1 MSLLPHGG
9 RLVCRRLEGSA
20 IAECRRRA
28 AELPNLTL
36 DPIAAA
42 DLEMIASG
50 AFSPLTGFMGAADYE
65 RVLEEMRLAKG
76 HIWPIPIA
84 LAASTAEAAVVAPG
98 GEAVL
103 RDTRGRLRGLIA
115 VAEIFPWSPERE
127 AKAVF
132 GTASAAHPGVA
143 RLLSLGDRLVAGDV
157 WALPRITTGP
167 WSAYCLSPPETR
179 AEFAR
184 RGWRTVT
191 GFQTRNPVHRA
202 HEYLQKIALE
212 ITDGLLLHPLIGATK
227 EGDIPADVRL
237 QCYEA
242 LLAGYFPADRVLMA
256 AMPGA
261 MRYAGPREAILH
273 ALIRKNYGCTH
284 FIVGRDHA
292 GVGDFYRPFA
302 AQEVFGLFSQTE
314 LGIKPIFFDNA
325 FYCHICEGMAT
336 SKTCPH
342 EDTEH
347 VNLSGTAVRAMLARG
362 EQPPPEFTR
371 PEVAEVLLAAYAGE
385 RQKD

>member
-1 MSLLPHGG
+1 MNPLPHGG
-9 RLVCRRLEGSA
+9 RLVCRRLEGPA
-20 IAECRRRA
+20 VADGRRRA
-28 AELPNLTL
+28 ADLPGLTL
-36 DPIAAA
+36 DPTAAA
-42 DLEMIASG
+42 DLEMLACG

-65 RVLEEMRLAKG
+65 RVLKEMRLAKG
-76 HIWPIPIA
+76 HVWPIPIT
-84 LAASTAEAAVVAPG
+84 LAAAGNEAAAMAPG
-98 GEAVL
+98 SEAAL
-103 RDTRGRLRGLIA
+103 RDTRGRLRGLIG
-115 VAEIFPWSPERE
+115 VAEVFPWSPERE

-132 GTASAAHPGVA
+132 GTTSAAHPGVA
-143 RLLSLGDRLVAGDV
+143 RLLSLGDRLVAGEV
-157 WALPRITTGP
+157 WALPRVTTGP
-167 WSAYCLSPPETR
+167 WSAYCLSPGETR

-237 QCYEA
+237 RCYEA

-302 AQEVFGLFSQTE
+302 AQEIFGLFSQTE

-325 FYCHICEGMAT
+325 FYCQVCEGMAT
-336 SKTCPH
+336 NKTCPH
-342 EDTEH
+342 EDADH
-347 VNLSGTAVRAMLARG
+347 INLSGTAVRAMLARG